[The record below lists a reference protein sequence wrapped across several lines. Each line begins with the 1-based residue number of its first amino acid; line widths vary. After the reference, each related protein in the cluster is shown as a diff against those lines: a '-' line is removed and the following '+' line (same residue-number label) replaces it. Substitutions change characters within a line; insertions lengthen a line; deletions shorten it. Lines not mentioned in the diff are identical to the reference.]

1 MRHYPKPAIS
11 IDKLLRKKFKVMAFE
26 GEFKDLIG
34 TPECSGSWIIYGASG
49 NGKTSLCLKILKY
62 MTKFKKCAYIPL
74 EEGTKM
80 TFQEAVKGAN
90 LLSASSKVKLWEG
103 YTIEDIDI
111 ELAKPKAP
119 EVIFIDSI
127 QYLKMAHNS
136 VNELTKFEYMDLLN
150 RHPKKL
156 FVFVSHAK
164 KNEPKGALAESV
176 YYGSDVCILIDDFT
190 AYPTK
195 SRYKGKTPMK
205 L

>member
-1 MRHYPKPAIS
+1 
-11 IDKLLRKKFKVMAFE
+11 
-26 GEFKDLIG
+26 
-34 TPECSGSWIIYGASG
+34 
-49 NGKTSLCLKILKY
+49 

-111 ELAKPKAP
+111 ELSKPKAP

-156 FVFVSHAK
+156 NF
-164 KNEPKGALAESV
+164 
-176 YYGSDVCILIDDFT
+176 
-190 AYPTK
+190 
-195 SRYKGKTPMK
+195 
-205 L
+205 